1 MKTNCIPSL
10 LFKEH
15 LFLSFFHFC
24 SKSAINFLL
33 FIVFY
38 WTVLQPTTT
47 NKPPKTIHTTKDN
60 PIPHMK
66 YHNDPKQPI
75 TTKKFPTITQ
85 NNSFL
90 HRNIPNSPQ
99 SPITI
104 NKPSTTT
111 HNNQEKYHNHF
122 QAPRKVPLWLT
133 ITNTKKNILVTKNYS
148 LTPKK
153 SLNHPLP
160 SINHPKQPTTTHCN
174 PEKSHKLLPP
184 INITQPKN
192 WQTLLRAAEMAEI
205 DDLRELILW
214 RENLSVWNSKN
225 CQYAYQMIRWY
236 YEIVITNLLLI

>member
-1 MKTNCIPSL
+1 MKS
-10 LFKEH
+10 
-15 LFLSFFHFC
+15 
-24 SKSAINFLL
+24 
-33 FIVFY
+33 
-38 WTVLQPTTT
+38 
-47 NKPPKTIHTTKDN
+47 
-60 PIPHMK
+60 
-66 YHNDPKQPI
+66 HNDPKQPI

-90 HRNIPNSPQ
+90 YRNIPNSPQ
-99 SPITI
+99 PPITI

-111 HNNQEKYHNHF
+111 HNNQEKSHNHF

-133 ITNTKKNILVTKNYS
+133 ITNTKKNIIVTKNYS

-160 SINHPKQPTTTHCN
+160 SINHPKRPTTTHCN
-174 PEKSHKLLPP
+174 PEKSHKPLPP